1 MDDDDEFVD
10 AIDGREEEQE
20 HEIRLNVH
28 EGHDNG
34 DDDFGDFGDFTE
46 HQDSDGEDYPVHQNY
61 GPEVEESAQ
70 QVQRA
75 QVPSNL
81 VIQTT
86 AEEASPSIV
95 VFIYILS
102 LTKKKFLDFKGK
114 TRDEIRR
121 EVFAYLE
128 QAHPSPDP
136 AKPPPSDAPFERLDN
151 ERAMS
156 LWNQLAA
163 PVPLNPP
170 DWKRSRV
177 RRLFLVS
184 LGIPVNLDEILP
196 AS

>member
-86 AEEASPSIV
+86 AEEASPSIA
-95 VFIYILS
+95 VFLYILS
-102 LTKKKFLDFKGK
+102 LTKK
-114 TRDEIRR
+114 
-121 EVFAYLE
+121 
-128 QAHPSPDP
+128 
-136 AKPPPSDAPFERLDN
+136 
-151 ERAMS
+151 
-156 LWNQLAA
+156 
-163 PVPLNPP
+163 
-170 DWKRSRV
+170 
-177 RRLFLVS
+177 
-184 LGIPVNLDEILP
+184 
-196 AS
+196 